1 MKDEF
6 IVLRPAILLS
16 AATFMVGL
24 VLHVCQQT
32 AQQRA
37 AFRAFPSIAATNR
50 MAASVT
56 VVRTFPASSLPAATA
71 GLAAPPP
78 P

>member
-16 AATFMVGL
+16 AATFMVSL

-37 AFRAFPSIAATNR
+37 ALRAFPSIAATNR
-50 MAASVT
+50 MAASLT
-56 VVRTFPASSLPAATA
+56 VVRTFPTASLPAATA
-71 GLAAPPP
+71 PQ
-78 P
+78 